1 MNEMLISCFNQI
13 KIRINHHRHLVI
25 IFLIIMCILVSP
37 SFGRQSSSAS
47 ISNHNT
53 RSQASHQSAI
63 FKNSSLVSL
72 SKGDTHHSLPPSSLT
87 KSLASSLTKSLVSSL
102 TKSLASSLTPSLLG
116 TPIKRREKRKILP
129 EGQLP
134 PLSIRTPPIRSP
146 ASKPLPNPILPPEAP
161 LSFKGTNYQKEIL
174 TLDSGS
180 AVPLNGVAN
189 NSVSN
194 NDVSNNSVSNNS
206 VSITTL
212 APSSIAEVE
221 KELKA
226 KLKKKICEDCTCA
239 PPRYDSLKC
248 KKVISQLRAIPLLPD
263 ETDRKH
269 ITEIE
274 LQNQPITILNN
285 SALRMYPTLEKL
297 SITKCH
303 LSVIEV
309 TALKYSR
316 NLKEIDFSHNQIKIL
331 NWRVFDGLN
340 MIELSLLDN
349 PFTCDCNSK
358 WINRWQHNSALNNKL
373 YEYEKI
379 TCLDELTG
387 EEKPLI
393 NVTVP
398 DCDVPLI
405 VSLYPDEM
413 NMTEGETIN
422 VTCVALGN
430 PAPSVSWR
438 HNMDETLKSNHSTKT
453 LESIN
458 IPTSGSNP
466 DYHPFPAFSPIAAL
480 DKEGEGS
487 SISSEGSFLAS
498 TMNPIGPNGI
508 NLLLGKDPEM
518 DKLFASASIIQMIDA
533 RFGSNYTKV
542 TEILTINS
550 ISVFDNGYI
559 SCYAENDV
567 GKAISSAVTYVW
579 GKYIEIFSHHFCLL
593 FWAN

>member
-1 MNEMLISCFNQI
+1 MNEMLISYFNQI
-13 KIRINHHRHLVI
+13 KTRINHHRHLVI

-37 SFGRQSSSAS
+37 SFERQSSFAS

-53 RSQASHQSAI
+53 RSQVSHQSVI
-63 FKNSSLVSL
+63 FKNSSSSSS
-72 SKGDTHHSLPPSSLT
+72 SKGDAHHSLSSSPLI
-87 KSLASSLTKSLVSSL
+87 KSLASSL
-102 TKSLASSLTPSLLG
+102 TKSLASSLTPSLLE
-116 TPIKRREKRKILP
+116 TPIKRHKKRTILP

-134 PLSIRTPPIRSP
+134 PLPIRTPPGRLP

-161 LSFKGTNYQKEIL
+161 PSFKATNYQKEIL
-174 TLDSGS
+174 TPDSES
-180 AVPLNGVAN
+180 AVSSNG
-189 NSVSN
+189 
-194 NDVSNNSVSNNS
+194 VSNNS

-212 APSSIAEVE
+212 APISIIELE

-226 KLKKKICEDCTCA
+226 KLKRKICEDCTCA

-248 KKVISQLRAIPLLPD
+248 KKVISQLGAVPLLPD
-263 ETDRKH
+263 EIDRQH

-274 LQNQPITILNN
+274 IQNQPITILNN
-285 SALRMYPTLEKL
+285 SALRMYSVLEKL

-309 TALKYSR
+309 TALKYNR
-316 NLKEIDFSHNQIKIL
+316 KLKEIDFSHNQIKIL
-331 NWRVFDGLN
+331 NWRVFDGLDV
-340 MIELSLLDN
+340 IELSLLDN

-358 WINRWQHNSALNNKL
+358 WINRWQHNSALNNNL

-379 TCLDELTG
+379 TCVDELTG
-387 EEKPLI
+387 EERPLI
-393 NVTVP
+393 NITVP
-398 DCDVPLI
+398 DCDVPII
-405 VSLYPDEM
+405 VSLYPQEM

-438 HNMDETLKSNHSTKT
+438 HNLDETLKSNHSTRT

-458 IPTSGSNP
+458 IPTSGLYP
-466 DYHPFPAFSPIAAL
+466 DYHSFPAFSPMAAL
-480 DKEGEGS
+480 DQEGEG
-487 SISSEGSFLAS
+487 EGSFLAS
-498 TMNPIGPNGI
+498 TMNPIEPNGI
-508 NLLLGKDPEM
+508 NLLLGKDPER
-518 DKLFASASIIQMIDA
+518 DKSFASASIIQMIET

-567 GKAISSAVTYVW
+567 GKAISGAVTFVW
-579 GKYIEIFSHHFCLL
+579 GKYMNIFFHHFCIL
-593 FWAN
+593 FLTN